1 MAVKLPAEKSQFR
14 FAARTALHQR
24 VKVFELLPQR
34 DFPAGNGGDFFPA
47 RRTRSRAGIRHAG
60 QKTGW
65 FCAGSY
71 SSSVKYLSA
80 SRAASLL
87 GLTLGTA
94 AAGTEHIGIEL
105 DGKSEYAVV
114 RRPFLADLLIFEQ
127 LLRRLLDNLL

>member
-1 MAVKLPAEKSQFR
+1 MVLCG
-14 FAARTALHQR
+14 
-24 VKVFELLPQR
+24 ELLLIR
-34 DFPAGNGGDFFPA
+34 KIFERLA
-47 RRTRSRAGIRHAG
+47 RG
-60 QKTGW
+60 
-65 FCAGSY
+65 
-71 SSSVKYLSA
+71 
-80 SRAASLL
+80 SLL